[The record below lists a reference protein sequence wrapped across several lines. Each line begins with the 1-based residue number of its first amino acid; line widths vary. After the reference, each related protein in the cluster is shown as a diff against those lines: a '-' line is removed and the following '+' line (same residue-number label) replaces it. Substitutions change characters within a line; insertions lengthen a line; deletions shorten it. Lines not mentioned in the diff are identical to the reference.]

1 MEKPWKQIQKA
12 QIGEIDISSHLRT
25 FRRQKFHPQIGGGIG
40 AGQSPERHGVLG
52 MIDSSKPSYFLS
64 RFKQNIT

>member
-40 AGQSPERHGVLG
+40 AGQSPKGHGVLG
-52 MIDSSKPSYFLS
+52 MIDI
-64 RFKQNIT
+64 QNPPIF